1 MPVDDETFK
10 AVQQKFES
18 EANARRSIQLE
29 LEALQRN
36 SSTQIADLKNQLS
49 ETTKAKNALEEKAKN
64 LELSNADLKASI
76 SQVKTESNALKGIER
91 FFVLILTYIP

>member
-49 ETTKAKNALEEKAKN
+49 EITKAKNALEEKAKN

-76 SQVKTESNALKGIER
+76 SQVKTESNALKGIGR
-91 FFVLILTYIP
+91 FFVLILTYIL